1 MPGLRRDMGF
11 ETLKMDWLGSMSGRT
26 YGVGVYT
33 GSRDGSGAT
42 AKSLAAKFGASIKT
56 VADAKKRTVIISTSG
71 KPSTSYLI
79 PTFMNKT
86 LGTKLR
92 IVLGYKSGR
101 TMNLAMRK
109 GEVEGRGNYY
119 TGYLGVWPDAI
130 HDKLITFVARIGP
143 GRGDMQHIPR
153 LHDLLK
159 TDRQR
164 EMLDILEVSF
174 NVGQAFY
181 APYNL
186 PPGCLATLRK
196 AFLATVKNPATIKE
210 ASSRYLPIN
219 SQTPEQVLAAIDKVF
234 KKPPQAFAELSTM
247 LGFNKQKKKK

>member
-11 ETLKMDWLGSMSGRT
+11 ETLKMDWLGSMSGRA

-33 GSRDGSGAT
+33 GSLDGSGAT
-42 AKSLAAKFGASIKT
+42 AKSLAAKFGASMKT
-56 VADAKKRTVIISTSG
+56 VADAKKRTVIMGTSG
-71 KPSTSYLI
+71 KASTSYLI

-86 LGTKLR
+86 LGTKFR

-101 TMNLAMRK
+101 TMNLAMQK

-130 HDKLITFVARIGP
+130 HDKLIAFVARIGP
-143 GRGDMQHIPR
+143 ERDDMQHIPR

-174 NVGQAFY
+174 NVG
-181 APYNL
+181 
-186 PPGCLATLRK
+186 
-196 AFLATVKNPATIKE
+196 
-210 ASSRYLPIN
+210 
-219 SQTPEQVLAAIDKVF
+219 
-234 KKPPQAFAELSTM
+234 
-247 LGFNKQKKKK
+247 

>member
-11 ETLKMDWLGSMSGRT
+11 ETLKMDWLGSMSGRA

-33 GSRDGSGAT
+33 GSLDGSGAT

-56 VADAKKRTVIISTSG
+56 VADAKKHTVIISTSA
-71 KPSTSYLI
+71 TSYLI

-86 LGTKLR
+86 LGTKFR
-92 IVLGYKSGR
+92 IVLGYKSDR

-130 HDKLITFVARIGP
+130 HDKLIAFVARIGP
-143 GRGDMQHIPR
+143 ERDDMQHIPR

-174 NVGQAFY
+174 NVG
-181 APYNL
+181 
-186 PPGCLATLRK
+186 
-196 AFLATVKNPATIKE
+196 
-210 ASSRYLPIN
+210 
-219 SQTPEQVLAAIDKVF
+219 
-234 KKPPQAFAELSTM
+234 
-247 LGFNKQKKKK
+247 